1 MRVKNAL
8 SITVP
13 PHSISY
19 TILTSE
25 GNHLYFTFKKN
36 IEIHMSS
43 HQYLDDI
50 NYSTPNELD
59 EVTKIQYH
67 VDNIRS
73 QAKIE
78 MILEIS

>member
-1 MRVKNAL
+1 
-8 SITVP
+8 
-13 PHSISY
+13 
-19 TILTSE
+19 
-25 GNHLYFTFKKN
+25 
-36 IEIHMSS
+36 MSS

-59 EVTKIQYH
+59 EVTKIQYY

>member
-1 MRVKNAL
+1 
-8 SITVP
+8 
-13 PHSISY
+13 
-19 TILTSE
+19 
-25 GNHLYFTFKKN
+25 
-36 IEIHMSS
+36 MSS

-59 EVTKIQYH
+59 EVTKIQYY

-78 MILEIS
+78 MILEIFMMYFILIGLI